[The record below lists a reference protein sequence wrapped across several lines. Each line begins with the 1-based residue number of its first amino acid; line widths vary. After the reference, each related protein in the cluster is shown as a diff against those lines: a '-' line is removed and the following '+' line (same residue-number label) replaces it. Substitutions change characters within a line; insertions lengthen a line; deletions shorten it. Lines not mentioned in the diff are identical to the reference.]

1 MVFGLNRCVMSG
13 GVHYLAW
20 ASLPDLDR
28 FSWRRGECWLA
39 RCFGVGGVT
48 SRGLALGCG
57 VCAGSEDD
65 FGGAT
70 SVQLVWSSCRGTRQ
84 MDHSGSAHTSAELEV
99 LRAAIR
105 QCLASEGKNE
115 LDFGDDPPQRGALL
129 IRSSRAQ
136 HL

>member
-1 MVFGLNRCVMSG
+1 MSG

-65 FGGAT
+65 LGGSDVGAVGVVVMSGDTTNGSQRFGT
-70 SVQLVWSSCRGTRQ
+70 
-84 MDHSGSAHTSAELEV
+84 HFSGVGGPACCYSTM
-99 LRAAIR
+99 
-105 QCLASEGKNE
+105 
-115 LDFGDDPPQRGALL
+115 FGQ
-129 IRSSRAQ
+129 
-136 HL
+136 